1 MQDIRVMAV
10 AGDQLVADEVVGIV
24 RQVLGESIS
33 VQGCPL
39 GKLSG
44 PDAAD
49 LFVCVSQR
57 RGELA
62 KFIPEEKL
70 VGIDLFPYTHYF
82 IELAKLPREQ
92 TVHIFGNTAQFTRMV
107 ADQCTT
113 NGIDHL
119 RFAHIPFEEIADG
132 EIAELLG
139 KAEIVIGPVTLVG
152 EKGALQQKYRQYMN
166 PACRIIAAQRII
178 EIKSACELMKW
189 VTLFSYRQL
198 SNKVVNGMNHLMDKM
213 QQISA
218 ITQQRARSVQDET
231 ASFDK
236 LTVRFSHGMTTL
248 EHVKGLS
255 DTLAVAAK
263 SIGNIV
269 EAIKHISG
277 QTNLLALN
285 ATIEA
290 ARVGE
295 AGRGFAVVAKEVGK
309 LAAESQ
315 TSTDT
320 IRQAVGSIREAVT
333 QIASAMGTLT
343 GEMLENQQ
351 LFAEISQA
359 SQQENTQIMEIFAA
373 IENIRKESE
382 EVCEITLQLT
392 KSS

>member
-1 MQDIRVMAV
+1 MQDIKVMTV
-10 AGDQLVADEVVGIV
+10 AGDQLVADEVTGVV
-24 RQVLGESIS
+24 KRVLGESIS
-33 VQGCPL
+33 IQGCPL

-70 VGIDLFPYTHYF
+70 VGIDLIPYTHYF

-92 TVHIFGNTAQFTRMV
+92 TVYVFGNTAQFTKMA

-119 RFAHIPFEEIADG
+119 RFKNIPFEEIAAD
-132 EIAELLG
+132 EVAELLG
-139 KAEIVIGPVTLVG
+139 KAEIVIGPETLVG
-152 EKGALQQKYRQYMN
+152 EKGILQQKYRQYIN
-166 PACRIIAAQRII
+166 PACRIIAAQRMI
-178 EIKSACELMKW
+178 EIESACELMKW

-198 SNKVVNGMNHLMDKM
+198 SIKVVNGMNHLMEKM

-218 ITQQRARSVQDET
+218 ITQQRARSVQEET

-236 LTVRFSHGMTTL
+236 LTERFRHGMTTL
-248 EHVKGLS
+248 EQVRSLS
-255 DTLAVAAK
+255 DSLAVAAK

-320 IRQAVGSIREAVT
+320 IRQAVGSIQEAVA
-333 QIASAMGTLT
+333 QIAAAMGTLT
-343 GEMLENQQ
+343 GQMQENQT

-359 SQQENTQIMEIFAA
+359 SQQENTQIMDIFTA

-382 EVCEITLQLT
+382 TVCEITLQLT

>member
-1 MQDIRVMAV
+1 VQDIRVITL
-10 AGDQLVADEVVGIV
+10 AGDQLIADEVMGVV
-24 RQVLGESIS
+24 KQVLGESIS
-33 VQGCPL
+33 VQGCPI

-44 PDAAD
+44 PEAAD

-62 KFIPEEKL
+62 KLIPGEKL
-70 VGIDLFPYTHYF
+70 VGIDLIPYTHYF

-92 TVHIFGNTAQFTRMV
+92 TVHVFGNTAHFTKV
-107 ADQCTT
+107 TAEQCTN

-119 RFAHIPFEEIADG
+119 RFEYIPFEEITED
-132 EIAELLG
+132 EISQRVGQAEV
-139 KAEIVIGPVTLVG
+139 IIGPETLVG
-152 EKGALQQKYRQYMN
+152 QKGILQQKYREYIN
-166 PACRIIAAQRII
+166 PACRIIAAQRMI
-178 EIKSACELMKW
+178 EIRSACELMKW

-198 SNKVVNGMNHLMDKM
+198 SNKVVNGMNHLMEKM

-218 ITQQRARSVQDET
+218 ITQQRAQSVQEET

-248 EHVKGLS
+248 EQVRSLS
-255 DTLAVAAK
+255 DTLAVSAK

-320 IRQAVGSIREAVT
+320 IRQAVGSIQEAVT

-343 GEMLENQQ
+343 GEMLENQK

-359 SQQENTQIMEIFAA
+359 SHQENAQIMEIFTA

>member
-1 MQDIRVMAV
+1 MQDIKVMTV

-39 GKLSG
+39 GKLAG

-92 TVHIFGNTAQFTRMV
+92 TVHIFGNTAQFTKMV

-119 RFAHIPFEEIADG
+119 RFEHIPFEEIADG
-132 EIAELLG
+132 EIADLLG
-139 KAEIVIGPVTLVG
+139 KAEIIIGPVTLVG
-152 EKGALQQKYRQYMN
+152 ERGALQQKYRQHMN
-166 PACRIIAAQRII
+166 PACRIIAAQRMI
-178 EIKSACELMKW
+178 EIRSACELMKW

-198 SNKVVNGMNHLMDKM
+198 SNKVVSGMNHLMEKM

-248 EHVKGLS
+248 EHVKNLS

-343 GEMLENQQ
+343 GEMQENQQ
-351 LFAEISQA
+351 LFTAISQA
-359 SQQENTQIMEIFAA
+359 SQQENTQIMEIFTA

>member
-1 MQDIRVMAV
+1 MQDIKVMTV
-10 AGDQLVADEVVGIV
+10 AGDQLVADEVTGVV

-70 VGIDLFPYTHYF
+70 VGIDLIPYTSYF

-92 TVHIFGNTAQFTRMV
+92 TVHVFGNTAQFTKMV

-119 RFAHIPFEEIADG
+119 RFEYIPFEEIADG
-132 EIAELLG
+132 EVAELLG
-139 KAEIVIGPVTLVG
+139 KAEIVIGPETLVG
-152 EKGALQQKYRQYMN
+152 EKGTLQQKYRGHMN
-166 PACRIIAAQRII
+166 PACRIIAAQRMI

-198 SNKVVNGMNHLMDKM
+198 STKVVSGMNHLLEKM

-231 ASFDK
+231 ASFDQ
-236 LTVRFSHGMTTL
+236 LTERFRHGMTTL
-248 EHVKGLS
+248 EQVRSLS
-255 DTLAVAAK
+255 DSLAVAAK

-315 TSTDT
+315 SSTDT
-320 IRQAVGSIREAVT
+320 IRQAVGNIQAAVS
-333 QIASAMGTLT
+333 QIASAMGTLS
-343 GEMLENQQ
+343 GEMLENQN
-351 LFAEISQA
+351 LFNDISQA
-359 SQQENTQIMEIFAA
+359 SHQENAQIMEIFEA

-382 EVCEITLQLT
+382 TVCEITLQLT

>member
-1 MQDIRVMAV
+1 MQGIRVMTV
-10 AGDQLVADEVVGIV
+10 AGDQLIADEVMGVV
-24 RQVLGESIS
+24 KQVLGESIS

-57 RGELA
+57 RVELA
-62 KFIPEEKL
+62 KLIPAEKL
-70 VGIDLFPYTHYF
+70 VGIDLIPYTHYF

-92 TVHIFGNTAQFTRMV
+92 TVYVFGNTAHFTKV
-107 ADQCTT
+107 AAEQCIT

-119 RFAHIPFEEIADG
+119 RFEYIPFEEITED
-132 EIAELLG
+132 EVSERVS
-139 KAEIVIGPVTLVG
+139 KAEIIIGPETLVG
-152 EKGALQQKYRQYMN
+152 EKGMLQQQYRGHIN
-166 PACRIIAAQRII
+166 PACRIIAAQRMI
-178 EIKSACELMKW
+178 EIRSACELMKW

-198 SNKVVNGMNHLMDKM
+198 SSKVVSGMNHLMEKM

-218 ITQQRARSVQDET
+218 ITQQRARSVQEET

-236 LTVRFSHGMTTL
+236 LTVRFRHGMTTL
-248 EHVKGLS
+248 EQVRSLS
-255 DTLAVAAK
+255 DTLSVAAK

-315 TSTDT
+315 SSTDT
-320 IRQAVGSIREAVT
+320 IRQAVGSIQQAVS
-333 QIASAMGTLT
+333 QIASAMGNLSS
-343 GEMLENQQ
+343 EMLENQN

-359 SQQENTQIMEIFAA
+359 SQQENAHIMEIFEA

-382 EVCEITLQLT
+382 AVCEITLQLT

>member
-1 MQDIRVMAV
+1 MQDIRVMTV
-10 AGDQLVADEVVGIV
+10 AGDQLVADEVAGIV
-24 RQVLGESIS
+24 RQVLGEGVAIR
-33 VQGCPL
+33 GCPL
-39 GKLSG
+39 GELSG

-57 RGELA
+57 RAELA
-62 KFIPEEKL
+62 KLIPVDKL
-70 VGIDLFPYTHYF
+70 VGIDLLPYTPYF
-82 IELAKLPREQ
+82 IELAKLPRDQ
-92 TVHIFGNTAQFTRMV
+92 TVHVFGNTAQFTKMV
-107 ADQCTT
+107 ADQCVS

-119 RFAHIPFEEIADG
+119 RFAYIPFEEITGD
-132 EIAELLG
+132 EVAELLG
-139 KAEIVIGPVTLVG
+139 KAEVVIGPETLVG
-152 EKGALQQKYRQYMN
+152 AKGALQQKYRQYLN
-166 PACRIIAAQRII
+166 PASRIIAAQRMI
-178 EIKSACELMKW
+178 EIRSACELMKW

-198 SNKVVNGMNHLMDKM
+198 SGKVVNGMNHLMEKM

-218 ITQQRARSVQDET
+218 ITQQRAQSVQEET

-236 LTVRFSHGMTTL
+236 LTARFRHGIATL
-248 EHVKGLS
+248 EQVKSIS
-255 DTLAVAAK
+255 DTLSVAAK

-285 ATIEA
+285 ATFEA

-320 IRQAVGSIREAVT
+320 IRQAVGSIQAAVSE
-333 QIASAMGTLT
+333 IVFAMGNLS
-343 GEMLENQQ
+343 GEMLENQA

-359 SQQENTQIMEIFAA
+359 SQQENTQIMEIFDA
-373 IENIRKESE
+373 IENIRQESE
-382 EVCEITLQLT
+382 EVCQITLQLT